1 MSKNSNSK
9 NQRTQKAPALKAGLN
24 MSRRRKGQY
33 GYRNYHKKTE
43 GGKLVFGAL
52 IILAQLTARSF
63 VEAQAWKNILTVM
76 AILSVLPAANAASP
90 FLASFRYR
98 TPEEEFYKKAESYE
112 KKSRVLYD
120 LIITSREL
128 VMPIDAAAVH
138 PTGVFAFSPK
148 KKLDT
153 AKAEAFL
160 NEMFTGHKLDLKV
173 KILLD
178 EKAFF
183 RRLDSLKPE
192 EEYEDD
198 GQLDY
203 AVTLLKNLSM

>member
-1 MSKNSNSK
+1 MANNFHMSK
-9 NQRTQKAPALKAGLN
+9 P
-24 MSRRRKGQY
+24 RKGQY
-33 GYRNYHKKTE
+33 GYRNYHKKLE
-43 GGKLVFGAL
+43 AGKLVLGAL
-52 IILAQLTARSF
+52 MILAQLAARSF
-63 VEAQAWKNILTVM
+63 VEAQAFKNILTVM
-76 AILSVLPAANAASP
+76 AILSVLPLANVASP
-90 FLASFRYR
+90 FLAAFRCR
-98 TPEEEFYKKAESYE
+98 TPKKEFHKKAVSYE
-112 KKSRVLYD
+112 KKSRILYD
-120 LIITSREL
+120 LIITSREM

-138 PTGVFAFSPK
+138 PTGVFAFSPS

-183 RRLDSLKPE
+183 RRLDSLRPE

-203 AVTLLKNLSM
+203 TVTLLKNLSM